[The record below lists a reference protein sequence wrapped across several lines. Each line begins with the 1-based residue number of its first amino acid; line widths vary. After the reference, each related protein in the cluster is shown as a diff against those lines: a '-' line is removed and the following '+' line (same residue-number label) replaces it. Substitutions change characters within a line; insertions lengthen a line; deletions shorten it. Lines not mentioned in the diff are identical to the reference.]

1 MTNKRMR
8 FEMNNHPMDID
19 PESPVFHG
27 LIRGTLP
34 WMLLDILQK
43 EGPVHALGLV
53 KVIQAR
59 AHGLWKPSTGSVYPI
74 LHRFEKQGLA
84 LSEWQETKAAP
95 RRVYRLTE
103 KGIDEVPKARHRL
116 INEFRNAKL
125 IIEMHIHV
133 LEAEAADEG
142 NSKDE

>member
-1 MTNKRMR
+1 MEFDVHGN
-8 FEMNNHPMDID
+8 PMEVDLKA
-19 PESPVFHG
+19 PVFHG

-43 EGPVHALGLV
+43 EGPLHALGLV
-53 KVIQAR
+53 KAIQVR

-84 LSEWQETKAAP
+84 LSEWQGTKAAP

-103 KGIDEVPKARHRL
+103 KGIDEVPKARHQL

-125 IIEMHIHV
+125 IIEMHIHA
-133 LEAEAADEG
+133 LEAEAMDEG
-142 NSKDE
+142 NSNDE

>member
-1 MTNKRMR
+1 M
-8 FEMNNHPMDID
+8 EIDAHAQPMDID
-19 PESPVFHG
+19 LKSPVFYG

-34 WMLLDILQK
+34 WTLLDILQK
-43 EGPVHALGLV
+43 EGPLHALGLV
-53 KVIQAR
+53 KAIQVK

-84 LSEWQETKAAP
+84 MSEWQETPAAP

-116 INEFRNAKL
+116 INDFRNAKL
-125 IIEMHIHV
+125 IIEMHIQV
-133 LEAEAADEG
+133 LEAEDGGKG